1 MVPATLYCVGH
12 VGGRGGAFVVAA
24 FGVVV
29 AAFGVV
35 VDNTSAKIFAASNI
49 KNADLILG

>member
-12 VGGRGGAFVVAA
+12 VGRGGGGAFV
-24 FGVVV
+24 VVV

-49 KNADLILG
+49 RNADLILG

>member
-12 VGGRGGAFVVAA
+12 VGGGGGGAF
-24 FGVVV
+24 VV

>member
-1 MVPATLYCVGH
+1 MVPTTLYCVGH
-12 VGGRGGAFVVAA
+12 VGREGGAF
-24 FGVVV
+24 VV

-49 KNADLILG
+49 KNADLILA